1 MFTTKLMNDTPIK
14 IFIDNGA
21 TLSILPLH
29 TYNKFPILH
38 TYPKTESNTPIHTG
52 GGLITSHFWLEI
64 PLKLQH
70 QTIQIK
76 ALVCDSECLYDLIL
90 GRTSMA
96 QLSAWQDYVANKLYL
111 QQISIPLTVR
121 NNIQILPRKTGILTL
136 TLQLNKTSFTPR
148 HTIIGKGIAYVK
160 LLDQNLPLRPIEIEF
175 ENNRCCIEVH
185 NTSDSTVEFLQGQ
198 EMAYFDARSK
208 GLVQVNNLKHF
219 PIDQHLHD
227 RMTPATLSLSPLAY
241 EKPIH
246 PAEMPRITTWTE
258 LPIDDMN
265 KSTPDDKYPW
275 LDPDDPRRNMT
286 DKEILRMKLNL
297 KDSILNE
304 KEKEEFLMKV
314 EQFTDVFSLRD
325 EIGTCPFI
333 EVHLKLKDE
342 TPFFVRPYP
351 MREEQKKVIQKEM
364 DRLEHLGII
373 CKGLTSYSSLVVLVK
388 WKSQNLYLVC
398 SDFRI
403 LNEKLVKINHTFPLV
418 RDCIEQ
424 LGRKK
429 CHYLSTI
436 DLRDAFHRL
445 RLALSSQKYCGIT
458 PYYGSPTYHYLHMGM
473 GMSVSPQIW
482 QQFVDLV
489 FQDDLIKRKQNFD
502 VIMDDTFIHS
512 TAEEHMD
519 DLIDLFKV
527 LRKYGLKLS
536 PHKCQ
541 FFKKK
546 IVYMGLEF

>member
-1 MFTTKLMNDTPIK
+1 
-14 IFIDNGA
+14 
-21 TLSILPLH
+21 
-29 TYNKFPILH
+29 
-38 TYPKTESNTPIHTG
+38 
-52 GGLITSHFWLEI
+52 
-64 PLKLQH
+64 
-70 QTIQIK
+70 
-76 ALVCDSECLYDLIL
+76 
-90 GRTSMA
+90 MA
-96 QLSAWQDYVANKLYL
+96 QLSAWQDYAAHKLYL

-121 NNIQILPRKTGILTL
+121 NNIRILPGKTGVLAL
-136 TLQLNKTSFTPR
+136 TLQPNKTSFIPR

-160 LLDQNLPLRPIEIEF
+160 PLDPNLLLGPIEIEF
-175 ENNRCCIEVH
+175 ENNHCCIEVH
-185 NTSDSTVEFLQGQ
+185 NTSDSTVEFLHGQ

-208 GLVQVNNLKHF
+208 GLVQINNLKHF
-219 PIDQHLHD
+219 PIDQYLHD
-227 RMTPATLSLSPLAY
+227 RMTPAMLSLSPLAY

-246 PAEMPRITTWTE
+246 PTEMPCITTCTE
-258 LPIDDMN
+258 LPVDDTN

-275 LDPDDPRRNMT
+275 LDRDDVRRNMT
-286 DKEILRMKLNL
+286 DKEILQMKLNL
-297 KDSILNE
+297 KDSVLDE
-304 KEKEEFLMKV
+304 KEKEEFLTKV

-364 DRLEHLGII
+364 DRLKHLGII
-373 CKGLTSYSSLVVLVK
+373 RKGLIGYSSLVVLVK
-388 WKSQNLYLVC
+388 QKNQNLYRVC

-403 LNEKLVKINHTFPLV
+403 LNEKLVKINHAFPLV
-418 RDCIEQ
+418 RNCIEQ

-436 DLRDAFHRL
+436 DLRDAFHML
-445 RLALSSQKYCGIT
+445 RLALSSQMYCGIT

-473 GMSVSPQIW
+473 DMSVSPQIW
-482 QQFVDLV
+482 QKFVDLV
-489 FQDDLIKRKQNFD
+489 FQDDLIKGKQNFD

-519 DLIDLFKV
+519 NLMDLFKV

-541 FFKKK
+541 FFLYGTRISDTGKQSMLHPIKRQ
-546 IVYMGLEF
+546 M